1 MSTSAAASRPSW
13 TIPETTTAP
22 FCAELGSLHLL
33 FGTNTSLLDCGLC
46 PFYHQ
51 HGRAPDLSSA
61 QRLQGLVRLF
71 EGKRAHL
78 RADGHLRGEGE
89 ELLAVLAGKVRDR
102 ADGALSPEDLVRE
115 GGYVAHVDAGAHH
128 HPSLRDGPQRDRHQ
142 RPDGSED
149 DRRVELLR
157 RGLTRASGPGGAQL
171 AREALALLVTIPA
184 EREDLPALMNG
195 HLDDY
200 VGGVAEAVEAEA
212 FGVADHGQR
221 AVADQTR
228 AQERC
233 GLEVQVPLGNR
244 EAEAVVG
251 DGVPGVAAVYLVA
264 GEPGVIAEVLPARE
278 AVAAGAVRV
287 AEPGDADPVPRREA
301 PDACADP
308 LHRADDL
315 VAGDQGQLRVG
326 ELAVH
331 HVQVRPAHRA
341 GVDPDHDPLGP
352 RFRLRHPGGAQGAAR
367 RVEDHRAHRLPT
379 LQPREDV
386 QRPSADDLL
395 KATILSR
402 LDTALLAQGG
412 QGGEARR
419 AGLQDPRALGDLQPR
434 HVVREL
440 ALAPGALV
448 RLPEVPAN
456 NAAVLSTRAAHEPS
470 PHRVPRGKF
479 TPGR

>member
-78 RADGHLRGEGE
+78 RADGHLRGDGE

-102 ADGALSPEDLVRE
+102 ADGALSPEDLVGE

-171 AREALALLVTIPA
+171 AREALALLVTIPG

-221 AVADQTR
+221 AVADQAR
-228 AQERC
+228 AQQRR
-233 GLEVQVPLGNR
+233 GLKVRILLGDR

-264 GEPGVIAEVLPARE
+264 GEPGVVAEVLPVRE
-278 AVAAGAVRV
+278 AVAAATVRV
-287 AEPGDADPVPRREA
+287 AEPGDADPVTRCEA
-301 PDACADP
+301 PDTSSYF
-308 LHRADDL
+308 LHRADYL
-315 VAGDQGQLRVG
+315 VAGDQGQLRVR
-326 ELAVH
+326 ELPIH
-331 HVQVRPAHRA
+331 HVQIRPAHGA
-341 GVDPDHDPLGP
+341 GVDPDQDLL
-352 RFRLRHPGGAQGAAR
+352 RLRHRGRHLGGPQRLAHPVQ
-367 RVEDHRAHRLPT
+367 DHRAHHPPSSPESTCRVQVRMTSSKLRLS
-379 LQPREDV
+379 
-386 QRPSADDLL
+386 SAS
-395 KATILSR
+395 TRHSSR
-402 LDTALLAQGG
+402 NAAR
-412 QGGEARR
+412 EAR
-419 AGLQDPRALGDLQPR
+419 L
-434 HVVREL
+434 VEL
-440 ALAPGALV
+440 ASRILA
-448 RLPEVPAN
+448 
-456 NAAVLSTRAAHEPS
+456 HS
-470 PHRVPRGKF
+470 PRSRCA
-479 TPGR
+479 T